1 MCGAGTMIIDKHIGG
16 LLEKAH
22 TRKVFIKAMC
32 ALEKREVAWRGVD
45 GSTVLHVLMK
55 AFDQE
60 LVSAQVCPR
69 AAGMGASIS
78 PTTPRLTM
86 QPPPPPSPPP
96 PPKKA
101 CSVWPLA
108 GL

>member
-1 MCGAGTMIIDKHIGG
+1 MCGTGTMIIDKHIGG

-60 LVSAQVCPR
+60 LVSAQVCARGCGHGCLYLPYH
-69 AAGMGASIS
+69 AAVNHAATTASIS
-78 PTTPRLTM
+78 TSAT
-86 QPPPPPSPPP
+86 
-96 PPKKA
+96 
-101 CSVWPLA
+101 
-108 GL
+108 